1 MKKVDYIEWYI
12 LIGVLFLYLIWSF
25 FIADKFRTKKIVDKI
40 QHLLQNDGKITFP
53 FKDKSRFIINLHH
66 KKIDVKWI
74 QIPTH
79 SLLTIN
85 SKVTW
90 KISYGGNPNK
100 PGRVYPNERFLSELK
115 PFLGSTKIA
124 DMKCIIFY
132 KSVEKRVMYLN
143 ESELEILSAKSKPHG
158 VYALTYNE
166 LEDQFLEILKS
177 ENVS

>member
-1 MKKVDYIEWYI
+1 MEYIEWYI
-12 LIGVLFLYLIWSF
+12 LIGVLFIYLIWIF
-25 FIADKFRTKKIVDKI
+25 FIADKFRTRKIVDKL
-40 QHLLQNDGKITFP
+40 QHLLQNDAKITFP
-53 FKDKSRFIINLHH
+53 FKDKSRFIITIHH

-74 QIPTH
+74 QVPAH

-100 PGRVYPNERFLSELK
+100 PGRVYPNERFLTELK
-115 PFLGSTKIA
+115 PFLMSTKIA
-124 DMKCIIFY
+124 DMKLILLF

-143 ESELEILSAKSKPHG
+143 ESELEILSATSKPHG
-158 VYALTYNE
+158 VYVLTYNE
-166 LEDQFLEILKS
+166 LEDQFIEILKS